1 MSLGNRFTALVLVF
15 LPLSVQAADAR
26 PLGSTYAVL
35 DALRQNQG
43 DVVLAFI
50 DSPADQS
57 SPLRKIQGLLSVY
70 EVALNG
76 EELGSIRRN
85 SVLYVR
91 PRLGLN
97 RLIIRDAFDA
107 SQAVEMSFPAMRSAG
122 APTSIVEI
130 RTSRQ
135 FTRMEAFTLL
145 GREVQAVEGALTRDQ
160 TGGMTRVLDLI
171 RSRGKEADRSTAK
184 RMNWGQAVV
193 STLYEDDSDSEYE
206 DDSDSDSTES
216 ISDKDSSEA
225 MASGPGGVAGVDS
238 SLVGPSVPSAETPA
252 ESQTEPAESDASVNI
267 SADRRSYY

>member
-1 MSLGNRFTALVLVF
+1 MSLGNRFAALVLVF

-26 PLGSTYAVL
+26 SLGSTYAVL

-57 SPLRKIQGLLSVY
+57 SPLRNIQGLLSVY
-70 EVALNG
+70 EVVLNG
-76 EELGSIRRN
+76 KELGSVRRN
-85 SVLYVR
+85 SVLHVR

-107 SQAVEMSFPAMRSAG
+107 SQATEMSFPAMRSAG

-130 RTSRQ
+130 QTSRQ
-135 FTRMEAFTLL
+135 FTWMEAFTLL
-145 GREVQAVEGALTRDQ
+145 GREVQAVEDALTRDQ

-171 RSRGKEADRSTAK
+171 RSRGKEADRSTTK

-193 STLYEDDSDSEYE
+193 STLFE
-206 DDSDSDSTES
+206 DDSDSDSAES

-238 SLVGPSVPSAETPA
+238 SVAGPSVSSAETPA
-252 ESQTEPAESDASVNI
+252 ESQTEPAESEAPVNI